1 MHVSHDNNGT
11 IVTDIVSPKIPGQA
25 MDLHDAS
32 RNNLTVSSSSDGER
46 WSQVLIDGRF
56 TGAST
61 LALIP
66 PSAGGALELGVLYEA
81 GDHRFDG
88 CGIWF
93 AKIEVAG
100 PRPQTKPHQQLADTL
115 VWSAD
120 V

>member
-1 MHVSHDNNGT
+1 MQLRSAAQVPGACAARLRRGVSD
-11 IVTDIVSPKIPGQA
+11 
-25 MDLHDAS
+25 
-32 RNNLTVSSSSDGER
+32 R
-46 WSQVLIDGRF
+46 
-56 TGAST
+56 GA
-61 LALIP
+61 P
-66 PSAGGALELGVLYEA
+66 ELGVLYEA

-88 CGIWF
+88 GGIWF

>member
-1 MHVSHDNNGT
+1 M
-11 IVTDIVSPKIPGQA
+11 
-25 MDLHDAS
+25 
-32 RNNLTVSSSSDGER
+32 
-46 WSQVLIDGRF
+46 
-56 TGAST
+56 
-61 LALIP
+61 
-66 PSAGGALELGVLYEA
+66 LYEA

-88 CGIWF
+88 GGIWF